1 MRQNT
6 RVVIVLDEAQELR
19 AYPQWRNL
27 LAWSSDTLEN
37 VTFVVTG
44 SEVGVLEDFLQLSD
58 ADSPLHGRA
67 RLKIKLSRFSK

>member
-1 MRQNT
+1 
-6 RVVIVLDEAQELR
+6 
-19 AYPQWRNL
+19 L